1 MPGEL
6 ERRGES
12 GADTARAHDAD
23 REAGGAVPR
32 FEGVMGGCCIHAAV
46 AFRSSPRGVPDDF
59 SACYASVSSGPPA
72 VHSLWEKSGRG
83 CAAPGRE
90 RP

>member
-1 MPGEL
+1 MQG
-6 ERRGES
+6 RGES
-12 GADTARAHDAD
+12 GADAARAHDAD

-32 FEGVMGGCCIHAAV
+32 VEGLLGDCCIHAAV

-59 SACYASVSSGPPA
+59 SACYASVSSWLLA

-83 CAAPGRE
+83 RDPRPG
-90 RP
+90 